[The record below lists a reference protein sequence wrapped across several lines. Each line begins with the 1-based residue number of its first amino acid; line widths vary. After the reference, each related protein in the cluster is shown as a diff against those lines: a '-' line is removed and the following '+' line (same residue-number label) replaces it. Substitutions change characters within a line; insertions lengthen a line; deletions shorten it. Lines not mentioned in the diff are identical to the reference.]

1 MESGVVGGL
10 PGYIVHALYDML
22 EGLDARTRFEYVRS
36 EADVV
41 DLPSKV
47 EMSDMIFDLA
57 GRCERV
63 SDESLRGLRSEPVP
77 CVFPEGR
84 DWADGAARWT
94 RSAKEGRSKW
104 CRV

>member
-10 PGYIVHALYDML
+10 LGYIVHALYDML

-57 GRCERV
+57 GRCERRV
-63 SDESLRGLRSEPVP
+63 DAWAALGAGAVCPSRGVWEQ
-77 CVFPEGR
+77 VFSQG
-84 DWADGAARWT
+84 ARW
-94 RSAKEGRSKW
+94 
-104 CRV
+104 